1 MEKYIFRGQNEPYFG
16 IKANGFRNYLGG
28 WTSDKIYNT
37 DEISN
42 NQYDKVVSKLTE
54 EEKKYFL
61 AFCQHYDIPTNLLAI
76 SHRTVCWIFN
86 QIL

>member
-1 MEKYIFRGQNEPYFG
+1 METIRVSTVSEYINELEKIEMEKYIFRGQNEPYFG

-42 NQYDKVVSKLTE
+42 N
-54 EEKKYFL
+54 
-61 AFCQHYDIPTNLLAI
+61 
-76 SHRTVCWIFN
+76 
-86 QIL
+86 